1 MERGCG
7 MFLPIASIR
16 NSSGYGTFSKEA
28 YEFIDYLSENGI
40 KYWQV
45 LPINEMDYKK
55 SMISTALSFAIDP
68 LYIDAEKYMTNEELD
83 FFKLENTD
91 DFESFRA
98 KKYELLA
105 YLFDKLYF
113 ETNLDKYITDNQDW
127 VYDYAVYKCLK
138 DELKCEYSEFP
149 DCYKN
154 TDSGETITFI
164 RTHSEDI
171 IYHIFLQYIAHKQW
185 KELKKYAS
193 SKGIKIVS
201 STSIFSSTESADVY
215 ANKAHFLNSNGK
227 IVNFNE
233 FYGLNTTN
241 KEKENSTTVSSPNF
255 DTLKRTNNNTL
266 AMFNLDTC
274 RMTKFAFLT
283 KKFEYLSKLYD
294 YIIIENSSEFDR
306 FFGRIK
312 ENKPSFGTQ
321 IVNSSLDSQKSKT
334 EMTGLK
340 IYSTEKLNGENLT
353 FEPVDYQNLAVRD
366 EFFEILKDNKIKNIV
381 LEEFINFDENENL
394 IKPLRQSKVNF
405 PVTKFME
412 FAFINNLDKE
422 SLPVNYE
429 KNTFAYLANFKQVKF
444 SEILEDEAVKSRVCA
459 YLGLPTST
467 ENETVA
473 KMSIENLLTSNA
485 GVVMV
490 SAMDIFEENTFGKIS
505 GINDYK
511 LPKEYTS
518 EKFMQYLKELI
529 INKNR

>member
-7 MFLPIASIR
+7 IFLPIASIR

-40 KYWQV
+40 KYWQI

-55 SMISTALSFAIDP
+55 SMISTASSFEIDP
-68 LYIDAEKYMTNEELD
+68 LYIDADKYMTKEELD
-83 FFKLENTD
+83 FFKFESTD
-91 DFESFRA
+91 NFESFKV
-98 KKYELLA
+98 KKHELLA

-113 ETNLDKYITDNQDW
+113 ETNLDKYIADNQDW

-138 DELKCEYSEFP
+138 DELKCEYSNFP

-154 TDSGETITFI
+154 IDSGETITFI

-171 IYHIFLQYIAHKQW
+171 VYYIFLQYIAHKQW

-215 ANKAHFLNSNGK
+215 ANKANFLKSNGK
-227 IVNFNE
+227 IINFNE
-233 FYGLNTTN
+233 FYGLSMIN
-241 KEKENSTTVSSPNF
+241 KEKEDATTAFSPNF
-255 DTLKRTNNNTL
+255 DNLKQINNNTL
-266 AMFNLDTC
+266 AMFNLDVC

-294 YIIIENSSEFDR
+294 YIIIENSLDFDK

-312 ENKPSFGTQ
+312 ENKSNSGTQ
-321 IVNSSLDSQKSKT
+321 IINSSLDSQKSKT
-334 EMTGLK
+334 ETACLK
-340 IYSTEKLNGENLT
+340 IYSNEKLKGENLN
-353 FEPVDYQNLAVRD
+353 FEPVDYQNLSVRD
-366 EFFEILKDNKIKNIV
+366 EFLEILKNNKVKNII
-381 LEEFINFDENENL
+381 LEEFINFDENEDL
-394 IKPLRQSKVNF
+394 IKPLRQNKIKF

-412 FAFINNLDKE
+412 FAFINNLDKA

-429 KNTFAYLANFKQVKF
+429 KNNFAYLSNSKQVKF

-459 YLGLPTST
+459 YLGLPTTT

-485 GVVMV
+485 GVVIV
-490 SAMDIFEENTFGKIS
+490 SAMDIFEDNNSGKILA
-505 GINDYK
+505 IEDYK
-511 LPKEYTS
+511 LPKDYKS

-529 INKNR
+529 KNKNR